1 MQTNALVSQLC
12 RVECVQALAGEK
24 RAKMLGESDRARKL
38 HDACSTA
45 LDLERKGLGIAAGI
59 QS

>member
-1 MQTNALVSQLC
+1 M
-12 RVECVQALAGEK
+12 QALAGQK
-24 RAKMLGESDRARKL
+24 RAKMLGVSDRARKL
-38 HDACSTA
+38 HDTYSNA